1 LQLKEQKPMIDK
13 VGHRRTLMAGALML
27 GLLLLVTAAAN
38 AAHRGYPNAIAVLG
52 HSGATGESSDPNK
65 PPHYEARENSWAT
78 GTNPAV
84 KSLYLRL
91 LAVNPKIK
99 GHNFNLAQGGADVRQ
114 LYKQATVAVPKLRP
128 RPDLFVIQ
136 IMDNDIRCDGTDE
149 TNFPKFRRT
158 LTSALKV
165 LAKGAPDSHIFVVS
179 QFGSPGTALATTT
192 LAQRKQFGGG
202 GGPCDAVDAS
212 GRIIPKRLAY
222 LESVIHGY
230 EAALASA
237 CKQVTR
243 CRYDRGAFGRIV
255 DRAEY
260 VSSRDPNHFSIKGH
274 AKAASVAWAAM
285 KQTAVIPSS

>member
-1 LQLKEQKPMIDK
+1 MIDML
-13 VGHRRTLMAGALML
+13 GHRRTRIAGGLMVGCV
-27 GLLLLVTAAAN
+27 LLVTATAN
-38 AAHRGYPNAIAVLG
+38 AAHHGYPNAIAVLG

-65 PPHYEARENSWAT
+65 PVHYEARENSWAT

-84 KSLYLRL
+84 KSLYRRL
-91 LAVNPKIK
+91 LTVNPKIE
-99 GHNFNLAQGGADVRQ
+99 GHNFNLAQGGADVNR
-114 LYKQATVAVPKLRP
+114 LYRQATVAVPKLSP

-136 IMDNDIRCDGTDE
+136 ILDNDIRCDGTDE
-149 TNFPKFRRT
+149 TNFPKFRGT
-158 LTSALKV
+158 LTKALKA
-165 LAKGAPDSHIFVVS
+165 LAKGAPDAHIFVVS

-202 GGPCDAVDAS
+202 DGPCDAVDAA

-237 CKQVTR
+237 CKQVTI
-243 CRYDRGAFGRIV
+243 CRYDGGAFGRIV

-274 AKAASVAWAAM
+274 AKAASVAWTAM
-285 KQTAVIPSS
+285 KQTGVIPRS